1 MAEYS
6 RLASGQVTSVLT
18 GAPTSVI
25 LPFIPNYIEISNS
38 TRAAAASG
46 VTRAWWETDMGQGAA
61 FLTTTGAGPAD
72 GTSFISAATGGG
84 FSTFSG
90 GLSQQFGPTLAIAS
104 MTAANPIVVTTTGN
118 HNLVSG
124 NVVTFSNLYESST
137 TGLQQIAGMPF
148 VVTVTGAT
156 TFSIA
161 WNGTGSNYTAISGSP
176 TTPTPT
182 VKQILFPNLY
192 APNVGFISA
201 LTLAATTTVVTTAPT
216 NIQVGQQV
224 AFRIP
229 SSWGTIQLNSLP
241 DVLIPGSPIYG
252 YVQSVT
258 NATTF
263 VVNINSTGYTAFNPN
278 QAFASFPGENF
289 PQVVAVGDV
298 NSGGYPYTGAQLY
311 PSPAFYNGKGTGT
324 ALSINGPSIQGAFA
338 NNTSMGFIIGGSIS
352 GTTADTIYWRAY
364 LHDLNT

>member
-6 RLASGQVTSVLT
+6 RMASGQVTSVLT
-18 GAPTSVI
+18 SAPTSVI
-25 LPFIPNYIEISNS
+25 LPFIPNYIEITNT
-38 TRAAAASG
+38 TRATGTNDG

-61 FLTTTGAGPAD
+61 MLTTTTHSAQD
-72 GTSFISAATGGG
+72 LTTYITSGG
-84 FSTFSG
+84 FSTFQG

-104 MTAANPIVVTTTGN
+104 MTAVNPIVVTTTGN

-137 TGLQQIAGMPF
+137 TGLQQIAGIPF
-148 VVTVTGAT
+148 AVTVTGAT
-156 TFSIA
+156 TFSIN
-161 WNGTGSNYTAISGSP
+161 WDGSGGNYTAISGSP

-182 VKQILFPNLY
+182 VKQILYPNLY

-201 LTLAATTTVVTTAPT
+201 LTLSSTTTVTTTAPT

-229 SSWGTIQLNSLP
+229 PSWGTTQLNSLP

-258 NATTF
+258 NSKTF

-278 QAFASFPGENF
+278 QVFASFPGENF

-298 NSGGYPYTGAQLY
+298 NSGGYPYIGGALY

-324 ALSINGPSIQGAFA
+324 VSSINGPSIQGAFA

-352 GTTADTIYWRAY
+352 GTTSDVILWRAY